1 MVFTSG
7 IVDEWSSSLLVGRS
21 QYYSHLLLA
30 VGVGVEPGWPVGGG
44 EGRDTLLSP
53 EASAVRRVSLGL
65 LGGSAP
71 VRGGSVLV
79 GWFLVNWIVDASIFR
94 GDGRPCPFFVGVGWL
109 VLPRIFSA
117 TIPLRLLPA
126 FWLVGLGWLL
136 SVLCRVLLC
145 SFC

>member
-79 GWFLVNWIVDASIFR
+79 GWFLVNWIVDASIFATAR
-94 GDGRPCPFFVGVGWL
+94 RPGTRWGAGSCCCDVLNASPCDGSCESMGPC
-109 VLPRIFSA
+109 
-117 TIPLRLLPA
+117 
-126 FWLVGLGWLL
+126 
-136 SVLCRVLLC
+136 CM
-145 SFC
+145 

>member
-1 MVFTSG
+1 VVFTSG

-79 GWFLVNWIVDASIFR
+79 GWFLVNWIVDASIF
-94 GDGRPCPFFVGVGWL
+94 
-109 VLPRIFSA
+109 A
-117 TIPLRLLPA
+117 TIRRPGTRWGA
-126 FWLVGLGWLL
+126 G
-136 SVLCRVLLC
+136 SCCRVVLNAGLCAFSRESMGEGAVDRGAGVCLNLC